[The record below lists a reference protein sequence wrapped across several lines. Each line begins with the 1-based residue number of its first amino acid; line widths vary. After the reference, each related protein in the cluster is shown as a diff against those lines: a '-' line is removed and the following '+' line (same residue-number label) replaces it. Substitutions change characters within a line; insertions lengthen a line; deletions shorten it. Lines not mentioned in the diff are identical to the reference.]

1 MHKNDDTRQQLILQV
16 LAPQSGMNG
25 ADSAALALRSWGR
38 LAAHLNPL
46 IGEAGFCAL
55 YGRAV
60 RLAIARHP
68 CLTPSQS
75 TQATATL
82 LSNLKESL
90 SSIDPAT
97 AVQANRDLLDTFT
110 KLLSGLIG
118 EALTT
123 RLLNT
128 AWADEPEE
136 KNK

>member
-1 MHKNDDTRQQLILQV
+1 MDKNDDTRQQLILQV

-25 ADSAALALRSWGR
+25 ADGAALALRSWER
-38 LAAHLNPL
+38 LVAHLSPL
-46 IGEAGFCAL
+46 IGEAGVCAL
-55 YGRAV
+55 YSRTV
-60 RLAIARHP
+60 RLAIVRHP
-68 CLTPSQS
+68 WLTPSQS
-75 TQATATL
+75 TQPIATL

-97 AVQANRDLLDTFT
+97 AVQANRDLLDSFT

-128 AWADEPEE
+128 AWADEPEG